1 MPRRV
6 HDDDLIHDAMAVE
19 KYATLKITM
28 SSLIYNLIFMA
39 TAEHAL
45 PERLTKNCARRE
57 PQSRMLAKDTPL
69 RASGSHYLTSTS
81 YQTSVN
87 QSLHQL

>member
-1 MPRRV
+1 
-6 HDDDLIHDAMAVE
+6 
-19 KYATLKITM
+19 M
-28 SSLIYNLIFMA
+28 SSLISNLIVMA
-39 TAEHAL
+39 TAEHTLAKSL
-45 PERLTKNCARRE
+45 KENCARRE

-81 YQTSVN
+81 YQISVN